1 MQMVYNFNG
10 SLLESKQIE
19 LPVDNRAMLYG
30 DGVFETIRYSYGKLL
45 FWEDHYFRL
54 MASLRI
60 IRIKIPIQWTPE
72 YLSDQIQETLAA
84 NHLEKQPTRVRLTV
98 WRKPGGRYL
107 PDVHDPEFLI
117 TCHRLISDEYE
128 APENKVTVDIYRDI
142 FKPANLLSN
151 LKLIGSQLYVM
162 ASIFA
167 DENGLYDALLI
178 NDAKQVVESS
188 KSNLFALYG
197 TEVVTPPLTSGALR
211 GVIRQRLLKALPDI
225 GLKAVEKDLTPFDLL
240 KADEL
245 WLTNAIVGI
254 VPVNHYRSKTYS
266 TLQALAAIRLLNEK
280 AKDDTFDL
288 AF

>member
-1 MQMVYNFNG
+1 
-10 SLLESKQIE
+10 
-19 LPVDNRAMLYG
+19 
-30 DGVFETIRYSYGKLL
+30 
-45 FWEDHYFRL
+45 
-54 MASLRI
+54 
-60 IRIKIPIQWTPE
+60 
-72 YLSDQIQETLAA
+72 
-84 NHLEKQPTRVRLTV
+84 
-98 WRKPGGRYL
+98 
-107 PDVHDPEFLI
+107 
-117 TCHRLISDEYE
+117 
-128 APENKVTVDIYRDI
+128 NKVTVDIYRDI

-254 VPVNHYRSKTYS
+254 VPVHQYRSKEYS
-266 TLQALAAIRLLNEK
+266 TLKALAALRLLNEL
-280 AKDDTFDL
+280 ARQDTFDL
-288 AF
+288 SF

>member
-1 MQMVYNFNG
+1 MVYNFNG

-84 NHLEKQPTRVRLTV
+84 NHLEKQPARVRLTV

-266 TLQALAAIRLLNEK
+266 TLHALAAVRLLNEK

>member
-1 MQMVYNFNG
+1 MVYNFNG

-19 LPVDNRAMLYG
+19 LPVDNRALLYG

-60 IRIKIPIQWTPE
+60 IRIRIPVHWTPE
-72 YLSDQIQETLAA
+72 YLRDQIHETLEA
-84 NHLEKQPTRVRLTV
+84 NHLEKQPARVRLTV

-254 VPVNHYRSKTYS
+254 VPVHQYRSKEYS
-266 TLQALAAIRLLNEK
+266 TLKALAALRLLNEL
-280 AKDDTFDL
+280 ARQDTFDL
-288 AF
+288 SF

>member
-1 MQMVYNFNG
+1 
-10 SLLESKQIE
+10 
-19 LPVDNRAMLYG
+19 
-30 DGVFETIRYSYGKLL
+30 
-45 FWEDHYFRL
+45 
-54 MASLRI
+54 
-60 IRIKIPIQWTPE
+60 
-72 YLSDQIQETLAA
+72 
-84 NHLEKQPTRVRLTV
+84 V

-254 VPVNHYRSKTYS
+254 VPVHQYRSKEYS
-266 TLQALAAIRLLNEK
+266 TLKALAALRLLNEL
-280 AKDDTFDL
+280 ARQDTFDL
-288 AF
+288 SF